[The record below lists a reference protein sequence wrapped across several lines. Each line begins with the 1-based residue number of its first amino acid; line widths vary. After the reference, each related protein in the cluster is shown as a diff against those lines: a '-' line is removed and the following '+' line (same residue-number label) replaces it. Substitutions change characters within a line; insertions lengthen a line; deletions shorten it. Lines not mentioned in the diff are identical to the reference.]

1 MTFSSKFLLAA
12 AIGSTA
18 SSFAA
23 SIPKT
28 ILPDNIVRCEPG
40 AGCVNETLYGRNYKV
55 MATPRFTVMVSIS
68 HEGIYTRADISVT
81 NNTDMPLSV
90 SPEDFRVEVVTPKPK
105 VLLYIPP
112 AELNLPQAQ
121 PAAAASTVQGVPLA
135 QASASPSVAPS
146 VEGSLPAKSEDAEV
160 QKAAQREAA
169 EKVAAQQHL
178 AATSIPPSE
187 VARGRVYFASDKKAQ
202 LVNVVLPIAG
212 VVFEFPYALKR

>member
-1 MTFSSKFLLAA
+1 MTLSSKFLLAA
-12 AIGSTA
+12 AVGSTA
-18 SSFAA
+18 LCFAA

-28 ILPDNIVRCEPG
+28 ILPDNVVRCEPG
-40 AGCVNETLYGRNYKV
+40 AGCVNQTIYGRNYKV

-68 HEGIYTRADISVT
+68 REGIYTRADVSVS

-105 VLLYIPP
+105 VLLYVPP
-112 AELNLPQAQ
+112 AQLNLPPAA
-121 PAAAASTVQGVPLA
+121 PAAAAPA
-135 QASASPSVAPS
+135 PQAAPPQPPAPPTVAPGVEAS
-146 VEGSLPAKSEDAEV
+146 VPATPEEAEA
-160 QKAAQREAA
+160 QKAAQRESVERA
-169 EKVAAQQHL
+169 AAQHDL

-187 VARGRVYFASDKKAQ
+187 VARGRVYFESDKKAQ

>member
-12 AIGSTA
+12 ALGSTA

-23 SIPKT
+23 SIPKN

-40 AGCVNETLYGRNYKV
+40 AGCVNQTLYGRNYKV

-68 HEGIYTRADISVT
+68 REGSYTRADVSVS

-105 VLLYIPP
+105 VLLYVPP
-112 AELNLPQAQ
+112 AELNLPPAQ
-121 PAAAASTVQGVPLA
+121 PAAAGRNPQDASA
-135 QASASPSVAPS
+135 QAPASPMVAPG
-146 VEGSLPAKSEDAEV
+146 VEASLPATPDEVEV
-160 QKAAQREAA
+160 QKAVQREVA
-169 EKVAAQQHL
+169 ERAAAQQPL

-187 VARGRVYFASDKKAQ
+187 VARGRVYFKSDKKAE

>member
-1 MTFSSKFLLAA
+1 MTLFSNSPARSCNRFHSIILLPVFPRPFSPT
-12 AIGSTA
+12 ISSVA
-18 SSFAA
+18 SRMPAVLTR
-23 SIPKT
+23 P
-28 ILPDNIVRCEPG
+28 
-40 AGCVNETLYGRNYKV
+40 LYGRNYKV
-55 MATPRFTVMVSIS
+55 MVTPRFTLMVSIS

-105 VLLYIPP
+105 VLLYVPP
-112 AELNLPQAQ
+112 AELNLP
-121 PAAAASTVQGVPLA
+121 PAAAASPVQGVP
-135 QASASPSVAPS
+135 QASGFLAVAPG
-146 VEGSLPAKSEDAEV
+146 VEASRPAKSEDAEV

-169 EKVAAQQHL
+169 EKVASQQHL